1 MTQLITPEY
10 LEIQSAYHLQRQDY
24 GVSGHKWA
32 DHVRQF
38 SDQLGSRDILDYG
51 AGKES
56 LQRALPFPIKMYDPA
71 ILHLSTAPEPADFVV
86 CTDVLEHIEPECL
99 DAVLDHLTS
108 LTKRLLFI
116 EVATRPA
123 AKFLPDGRNAHLIQ
137 EPLAWWLPKLCARMD
152 LQSCQNLGGSF
163 VALATPY
170 KPQATEAGTGTDNA
184 GI

>member
-1 MTQLITPEY
+1 MLITPEY
-10 LEIQSAYHLQRQDY
+10 LAIQQAFHQQRDEY
-24 GVSGHKWA
+24 GRSGHKWA

-38 SDQLGSRDILDYG
+38 SDQLQSRDILDYG
-51 AGKES
+51 CGKET
-56 LQRALPFPIKMYDPA
+56 LQRALPFPIRMYDPA
-71 ILHLSTAPEPADFVV
+71 IPHLSATPEPTDFVI

-99 DAVLDHLTS
+99 DDVLDDLAR
-108 LTKRLLFI
+108 LTKKLLFI

-137 EPLAWWLPKLCARMD
+137 EPMAWWLPKICARLD

-170 KPQATEAGTGTDNA
+170 KLQPDQQE
-184 GI
+184 